1 MHFTDS
7 YSHESYDLFDRAGC
21 AALVF
26 ALGPPAAIAETAAAC
41 LLLLQALSSDVLVRF
56 WNFMVAVLTLLL
68 LLLVV
73 VLPILVC
80 ATQQ

>member
-1 MHFTDS
+1 MHLTDRCI
-7 YSHESYDLFDRAGC
+7 YESYDLFRLGC

-26 ALGPPAAIAETAAAC
+26 ALGPPAAIAGTAAAW
-41 LLLLQALSSDVLVRF
+41 LLLLQALSCDVLVRF
-56 WNFMVAVLTLLL
+56 WDFMVASLTLVLL